1 VQVITDRDALLA
13 HRPDDVFARASLA
26 PGTPLVGYAL
36 GEAIGWVRTSRHRGL
51 EFLTVSGETADAVAL
66 AVAADAALPT
76 PAYGLTVPRA
86 AAPLLPDGLR
96 PAEGTDW
103 DFWWTDAPPPPQP
116 GEEGVHWL
124 TADDGE
130 LLALLERASPR
141 RMASPGDPHVLRW
154 CGIRDGAG
162 VLVACAA
169 EVDDMANAPHLA
181 GVAVAPESRSR
192 GLGRAITA
200 WLTRQILAEGQPLVT
215 LGMYADNEPAR
226 RAYRAIGYRDTHHWS
241 SGRTP
246 AGDAAAARQP

>member
-1 VQVITDRDALLA
+1 MQVITDRDALLA

-26 PGTPLVGYAL
+26 PGAPLVRVRARRGDQL
-36 GEAIGWVRTSRHRGL
+36 GAHQPPPGAGVPHGERADRGRRRPRGGGRRRPAGAGVR
-51 EFLTVSGETADAVAL
+51 ADRPARRL
-66 AVAADAALPT
+66 GAAPR
-76 PAYGLTVPRA
+76 RA
-86 AAPLLPDGLR
+86 AAAGGDRLGLLVDR
-96 PAEGTDW
+96 CA
-103 DFWWTDAPPPPQP
+103 APHQP
-116 GEEGVHWL
+116 GEEGADWL
-124 TADDGE
+124 ADDDE

-154 CGIRDGAG
+154 CGIRDASGA
-162 VLVACAA
+162 LVACAA

-181 GVAVAPESRSR
+181 GVAVAPEARSR

-200 WLTRQILAEGQPLVT
+200 WLTRQLLAEGHPLVT

-246 AGDAAAARQP
+246 AGDVAAAARQP